1 MDRQRSSKA
10 SLCRF
15 ESCTEHLCF
24 HKLIGKAICMKGVG
38 VIGSTR
44 EFDSRS
50 IGSNPMRSVKRMV
63 IL

>member
-1 MDRQRSSKA
+1 M
-10 SLCRF
+10 
-15 ESCTEHLCF
+15 
-24 HKLIGKAICMKGVG
+24 CMKGVG

-50 IGSNPMRSVKRMV
+50 IGSNPMRSVKMIV